1 MAENHVRED
10 ASAGEDGGGN
20 SSLVAPY
27 DAVTEGAADSV
38 NQVGIVK

>member
-10 ASAGEDGGGN
+10 ASAGEDGGI
-20 SSLVAPY
+20 SSPY

-38 NQVGIVK
+38 DQVAIFK